1 MSEPKNL
8 DKFKKTINQ
17 IKDICDDVFEELG
30 PGFDESDY
38 QTAMQLEFAKS
49 NEFEAL
55 REISVE
61 LFYKDQYLKFG
72 ELDFLI
78 APKKDSSGYPLP
90 FFVETKVVNSEG
102 ADPYDQIRRYL
113 MSLPK
118 NSSSIVNQIE
128 IAALIVFIKNSDLEK
143 GEVLE
148 KDGNKIIKR
157 KPSVIRMP
165 PTKLYIN
172 CYYYDVV
179 DKTIKI
185 IEGLFN

>member
-1 MSEPKNL
+1 MPKHL
-8 DKFKKTINQ
+8 DKFKKTINE
-17 IKDICDDVFEELG
+17 IKKISEGVFEELG

-38 QTAMQLEFAKS
+38 QMAMSLEFAKS
-49 NEFEAL
+49 KDFEAI

-78 APKKDSSGYPLP
+78 APKKGTNGYPLP
-90 FFVETKVVNSEG
+90 FFIETKVVNAESI
-102 ADPYDQIRRYL
+102 DPYDQIRRYL

-118 NSSSIVNQIE
+118 NSSSIINQIQ
-128 IAALIVFIKNSDLEK
+128 IASLVVFTKASVLDK
-143 GEVLE
+143 GEALE

-157 KPSVIRMP
+157 KPSKILMP
-165 PTKLYIN
+165 ETKLYVN
-172 CYYYDVV
+172 CYFYDTK

-185 IEGLFN
+185 IEDLF